1 MLAATIALYLP
12 LSEPVKWAR
21 LFYLLSRFG
30 SRKQICFGDLRP
42 PNPAKVEA
50 VFKAICSSFQANYSR
65 LLPLFWETLSF
76 VIKACESFNTHE
88 EK

>member
-1 MLAATIALYLP
+1 MLVDTIALQLL
-12 LSEPVKWAR
+12 LSKQVKWIC
-21 LFYLLSRFG
+21 LFFLLSRFG
-30 SRKQICFGDLRP
+30 SRKQICLGAKT
-42 PNPAKVEA
+42 NPAKVDT
-50 VFKAICSSFQANYSR
+50 VPKAMCSSFQENYSR